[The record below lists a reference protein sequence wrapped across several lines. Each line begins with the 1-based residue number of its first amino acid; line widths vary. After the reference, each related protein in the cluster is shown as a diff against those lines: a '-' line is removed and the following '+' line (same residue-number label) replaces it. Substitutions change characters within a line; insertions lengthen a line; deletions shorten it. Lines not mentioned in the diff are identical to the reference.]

1 MAVINLV
8 IKNNGGSPVTIGDVG
23 IVIAATSQ
31 ETYTELQDIRDLLES
46 EDLRSLANAGTLVL
60 NDGAS
65 DIPIAEIDEFLTL
78 HDTGRAAITGSGSP
92 DGSVTGF
99 FGQKYRDTAT
109 TYWWICNSDPT
120 GTSWT
125 QIDETGPTGPTG
137 DTGPTGPT
145 GDTGPTGPTG
155 DTGPTGSGGTGPT
168 GDTGPTG
175 PTGDTGPTG
184 PTGDTGP
191 TGPTGDTGPT
201 GPTGETGTG
210 ETGDT
215 GSTGETGPTGPTG
228 PTGDEDC
235 QEDTVTTTT
244 GVQTTLGSIALDDNK
259 LYLITSRI
267 LAVRTDVVDGYA
279 AYWIVVPAYRY
290 GGSAVLLTPVNT
302 VFQRSTGSGAAWSAT
317 FDTSG
322 NDVRLRV
329 TGKGG
334 NTVNWKGCT
343 TWQEL
348 DIP

>member
-125 QIDETGPTGPTG
+125 QIDETGP
-137 DTGPTGPT
+137 
-145 GDTGPTGPTG
+145 
-155 DTGPTGSGGTGPT
+155 TGPT